1 MSMHSK
7 CVRFKKAVPKGIA
20 MGKKRRMKRARNS
33 ILPAGTMFQY
43 VASMNPLVNAM
54 KKFTTSFE
62 RSKRLACKQKRNPS
76 LMILSNPLK
85 KRKAKRTAAPP
96 AALQHEVRLA
106 QKAYKSFHFKDSQK
120 QAKRKVPDGWPRVY
134 VILGVCDSFEVKTAQ
149 GKVKKVYG
157 TNKPTLACTKDR
169 KDVFIFSNSGQLGIP
184 SGTAVRVDYTVP
196 PNSGRV
202 KWSRAWYHPH
212 DSAPAAKAHKC
223 GRAVRIT
230 GPGLSVTPRG
240 IIG

>member
-1 MSMHSK
+1 
-7 CVRFKKAVPKGIA
+7 
-20 MGKKRRMKRARNS
+20 
-33 ILPAGTMFQY
+33 MFQY

-76 LMILSNPLK
+76 LMILTNPLK

>member
-1 MSMHSK
+1 M
-7 CVRFKKAVPKGIA
+7 
-20 MGKKRRMKRARNS
+20 
-33 ILPAGTMFQY
+33 
-43 VASMNPLVNAM
+43 
-54 KKFTTSFE
+54 
-62 RSKRLACKQKRNPS
+62 
-76 LMILSNPLK
+76 
-85 KRKAKRTAAPP
+85 
-96 AALQHEVRLA
+96 
-106 QKAYKSFHFKDSQK
+106 
-120 QAKRKVPDGWPRVY
+120 
-134 VILGVCDSFEVKTAQ
+134 ILGVCDAFEVKTAQ
-149 GKVKKVYG
+149 GKVKKVYS

-169 KDVFIFSNSGQLGIP
+169 KDVFIFSNGGQLGIP